1 MPIYEQTYRA
11 WDAQARRRAGW
22 LVVASQELRV
32 AKSAPIWRRLF
43 LVSLFPFII
52 CFLAMVVADLMT
64 TNPSVL
70 FREFVRQ
77 VRTLNVNAAF
87 FRMYILLVMPF
98 AFLFC
103 LLMGSGS
110 ICNDYRHNL
119 LEVYFAKP
127 LRRFEY
133 FIGKLAAVCYMPLCL
148 TAGATIAL
156 YVTHLLCAPSVAV
169 EFVKSTYWVLPICI
183 LYSFLTVAPMA
194 LFVMACSALSRNSIY
209 ASVIACAV
217 LFMNSGIAAVL
228 AEMLDRRNIRCWGF
242 IRAGIHLADEW
253 FGARTRITVHWGY
266 IVAGFAILSLVFTV
280 LILRRIRAVE
290 IGS

>member
-1 MPIYEQTYRA
+1 MPIYQQTYRA
-11 WDAQARRRAGW
+11 WDARAKRRAGW
-22 LVVASQELRV
+22 LVVAAQELRV
-32 AKSAPIWRRLF
+32 ARSAPIWRRLF

-52 CFLAMVVADLMT
+52 CLLAMVVADLMT

-77 VRTLNVNAAF
+77 VRTLNVDAAF

-127 LRRFEY
+127 LRRFDY
-133 FIGKLAAVCYMPLCL
+133 FLGKLAAVCYMPLGL
-148 TAGATIAL
+148 TAGATLAL
-156 YVTHLLCAPSVAV
+156 YVTHLICAPGVALEFLRSTYWLPPLCVLYSVAV
-169 EFVKSTYWVLPICI
+169 VV
-183 LYSFLTVAPMA
+183 PMA
-194 LFVMACSALSRNSIY
+194 LFVMACSALCRNSIY

-242 IRAGIHLADEW
+242 IRAGIHLADQW
-253 FGARTRITVHWGY
+253 FGARTRITVDWTY
-266 IVAGFAILSLVFTV
+266 IVAGFAIISIALAI